1 MTLVHMYDAVTITC
15 LLSFHPNMI
24 GGLHAKFMYSGEEVE
39 FQCEEQGI
47 FIHFPENETKKEI
60 ITTVTSLN
68 VSSDEC
74 VLPDDAELVSAVY
87 QIHVSEALSSP
98 VDVVIQHCVRISN
111 PDEAVSM
118 SFVRS
123 NSEQG
128 SPYQFTVID
137 GGQFEPNTRNG
148 KIELSNFSYI
158 AIVRFLKR
166 LLTPAVIC
174 ASNLFWRRTGPG
186 KYEVHIV
193 VTKDL
198 IHTITVS
205 GLN

>member
-1 MTLVHMYDAVTITC
+1 
-15 LLSFHPNMI
+15 
-24 GGLHAKFMYSGEEVE
+24 MYSGEEVE

-47 FIHFPENETKKEI
+47 FIHFPENEMKRDI

-68 VSSDEC
+68 ISSNDC
-74 VLPDDAELVSAVY
+74 VLPDNAELVSAVY
-87 QIHVSEALSSP
+87 QIHASEALPSP
-98 VDVVIQHCVRISN
+98 VDVEMQHCVCLSN

-128 SPYQFTVID
+128 PPYEFTVID
-137 GGQFEPNTRNG
+137 GGQFEPSTRYG
-148 KIELSNFSYI
+148 KIELSKFSKI
-158 AIVRFLKR
+158 GLVRFLTH
-166 LLTPAVIC
+166 LVPPVVC
-174 ASNLFWRRTGPG
+174 ATNVFWRKTDPG

-198 IHTITVS
+198 KNTITVS
-205 GLN
+205 VPNYIYVSNVHGSGHTCMYMYSNVLHYFSP